1 MVYIDEVE
9 VDQEGIAEIM
19 LDESAIAQVAREYL
33 RKKLPSFLFINDINS
48 TMPTFLGC
56 SMIEL
61 IKLLFIVFY
70 IAGLFFFFAGPG
82 TSLRLPGTSHGGGPT
97 PAIRF
102 INTDVLIWNEF
113 YL

>member
-48 TMPTFLGC
+48 TMPTFLGY

-61 IKLLFIVFY
+61 IRLLFIVFY
-70 IAGLFFFFAGPG
+70 IAGHFLFFFAGPG

-97 PAIRF
+97 PAVRF
-102 INTDVLIWNEF
+102 INTDVLI
-113 YL
+113 

>member
-70 IAGLFFFFAGPG
+70 IAGLFFFLQDLEHRWG
-82 TSLRLPGTSHGGGPT
+82 SLEQVMVEDLLQLSGS
-97 PAIRF
+97 
-102 INTDVLIWNEF
+102 
-113 YL
+113 

>member
-70 IAGLFFFFAGPG
+70 IAGLFFFFLQDLEHRWG
-82 TSLRLPGTSHGGGPT
+82 SLEQVMVEDLLQLSGS
-97 PAIRF
+97 
-102 INTDVLIWNEF
+102 
-113 YL
+113 

>member
-70 IAGLFFFFAGPG
+70 IAGLFFFCR
-82 TSLRLPGTSHGGGPT
+82 T
-97 PAIRF
+97 
-102 INTDVLIWNEF
+102 WNIAEAPWNKSWWRT
-113 YL
+113 YSSYQVHKY